1 MKPAIYYPWVYLKGG
16 AERTILELMR
26 RSRHEWTLYTNY
38 FDPEATFPEFSDLD
52 VVRLTEISVRRTIP
66 KVALAGLTLLT
77 QRVDLAGH
85 SSLFVV
91 SEGLGNLLAV
101 RSRVPTSCICLTPL
115 KVAYD
120 QVTRD
125 AFFAE
130 RWRPQYRVAFELYKA
145 LERPA
150 WNRYQRVFCNSG
162 EVRRRLLAARLVD
175 DARIEVAYHGV
186 DAEHFRPEGRREP
199 FFLLPGRIMWQK
211 NVQLAIAAWRQ
222 FKPCAEDNQYRLVI
236 AGMVDAKSRPYLA
249 QMRAEAGDRP
259 DIVFVE
265 SPDDAELLSL
275 YQRCHA
281 VVFPSRSEDWGLVAL
296 EAMACGKAVVAT
308 DRGGPRESVIQG
320 ETGFLCPDDPFAFGA
335 AFRGLSRMSDYEL
348 DELGERARQRA
359 LCFPWNG
366 FVDRIDSHVEELAP
380 ARSGALAAA
389 TAAAAQELSGAAGD

>member
-1 MKPAIYYPWVYLKGG
+1 
-16 AERTILELMR
+16 
-26 RSRHEWTLYTNY
+26 
-38 FDPEATFPEFSDLD
+38 
-52 VVRLTEISVRRTIP
+52 
-66 KVALAGLTLLT
+66 
-77 QRVDLAGH
+77 
-85 SSLFVV
+85 
-91 SEGLGNLLAV
+91 
-101 RSRVPTSCICLTPL
+101 
-115 KVAYD
+115 
-120 QVTRD
+120 
-125 AFFAE
+125 
-130 RWRPQYRVAFELYKA
+130 
-145 LERPA
+145 
-150 WNRYQRVFCNSG
+150 
-162 EVRRRLLAARLVD
+162 LLAARLVD